1 VSRAALL
8 AVAVIVLALPATA
21 VGSGST
27 QVRHIDFSAFPLV
40 RVTALAPAG
49 ARPALFENGSGAE
62 FVHMRLLGS
71 AEAMMLA
78 VDNSNSMQGGPLRE
92 AKRAAGEFLTQER
105 RAGAVG
111 LVAFGHEAL
120 PLTRSSESRS
130 DVIQTMSALAV
141 DQQVGTA
148 LYDAVELSVSR
159 LKRMS
164 TGQRILVLLT
174 DGQDVGSHASLA
186 SALADAQ
193 KANVVVYAIAAGRR
207 ADKTT
212 LEKLVGPTG
221 GRVFGAA
228 DVTQLAAVYQTL
240 GQELDRTWQISYL
253 SKARPGDWITLTLRS
268 GAADYPSRLRVP
280 GSSLSASGPIPN
292 AHSPITALVISVLAG
307 LLLAGAAGTVIQRR
321 RRSEITRLLKPHVRR
336 SEEAAP
342 EAEGTGRSESL
353 LLWIE
358 SAMSDLPASQ
368 RITNLIDS
376 SGLKLRVGHIPFIS
390 IAAAFFLGVIGMI
403 AGTGPGIAI
412 LLMLIGLVAPFVVL
426 RVVAHRRTKAFD
438 QQLPDVLAMIA
449 STLRAGHGLRIALR
463 AVADD
468 GTAPASEE
476 FSRVLGEERLGR
488 PLDEAITAMKE
499 RIASPDLEY
508 VATAINV
515 QAQAGGSLAT
525 LFDTLSETVRERHR
539 HARKV
544 RALTSMGRMSAAI
557 LIALPFGLALL
568 MTAISPTYMA
578 PLYKTTAGHVLMVG
592 CVVSM
597 GIGALFLKK
606 IVNVRF

>member
-1 VSRAALL
+1 VSKAALL
-8 AVAVIVLALPATA
+8 AVAAIVLALPATA
-21 VGSGST
+21 VGSTST
-27 QVRHIDFSAFPLV
+27 QVRHIDFGGFPLV

-49 ARPALFENGSGAE
+49 TRPALYENGRGAE
-62 FVHMRLLGS
+62 FVHMRQLGS

-92 AKRAAGEFLTQER
+92 AKRAAGEFLAQER

-120 PLTRSSESRS
+120 PLTRSTESRS
-130 DVIQTMSALAV
+130 DVIQAMSALAP

-164 TGQRILVLLT
+164 SGQRILVLLT

-207 ADKTT
+207 ANKTT
-212 LEKLVGPTG
+212 LEKLAGPTG
-221 GRVFGAA
+221 GRVFGAQ
-228 DVTQLAAVYQTL
+228 DVTRLASVYQTL

-253 SKARPGDWITLTLRS
+253 SKARPGDWVTLTLQS
-268 GAADYPSRLRVP
+268 GAVDYPSRLRVP

-292 AHSPITALVISVLAG
+292 AHSPITALVISILAG

-336 SEEAAP
+336 SEDAAP
-342 EAEGTGRSESL
+342 QTEKTGLSESL

-368 RITNLIDS
+368 RISNLIDS

-390 IAAAFFLGVIGMI
+390 ILAAFFLGVIGMI

-412 LLMLIGLVAPFVVL
+412 LLMLIGLISPFVVL

-438 QQLPDVLAMIA
+438 QQLPDVLAMVA

-476 FSRVLGEERLGR
+476 FTRVLGEERLGR

-557 LIALPFGLALL
+557 LISLPFGLALL

-578 PLYKTTAGHVLMVG
+578 PLYKTSVGQVLMVG